1 MNKEQFLSI
10 FRDSIQAITDERYF
24 STERGYQGQLLAELN
39 SKLNIE
45 QIFPGNPIVEQEY
58 QKTLDNHGITI
69 RPDIII
75 HIPYER
81 KIHENR
87 RAGNLVVVQIKR
99 EASNDEAK
107 EDFDKLDL
115 MFEKLD
121 YPLGIF
127 LNINSSNT
135 FFDIYSGNYKDRL
148 YCFAVRLVNNKVV
161 IYESPQGYYR
171 TPPNT
176 A

>member
-75 HIPYER
+75 HTPYER
-81 KIHENR
+81 RIHENR
-87 RAGNLVVVQIKR
+87 RAGNLIVIQIKR

-135 FFDIYSGNYKDRL
+135 FFDIYSGDYNGRL
-148 YCFAVRLVNNKVV
+148 CCFAVRLVNNKVV

-171 TPPNT
+171 TPHNIS
-176 A
+176 